1 MKKFTSILC
10 ALAIVLSVNAVPF
23 KAEKLATF
31 SKVEKVEKKADF
43 AKKQVSA
50 QKPVQKIDFAKA
62 EKQKKAD
69 FAKGPKTN
77 EIKPIRKAKLT
88 TTNVEIQGLST
99 EYDDE
104 DGTFTYVLAGP
115 DRYFIFSFAS
125 EGTDPVEDGKTYK
138 LTDMTDAYWY
148 AGYYDWSD
156 FESCS
161 FTKTT
166 VGGKIKITA
175 TATDEEGDVWNLSYD
190 ESNVPDC
197 PAGGTFVADGVS
209 SEYYAYFSE
218 IEYELTVS
226 ESRLVFNFDIKL
238 PETASDV
245 ESGKTYTIDDMDPEY
260 TYVQFNKVTYLD
272 AEKAS
277 FTKTVAADG
286 SYTVA
291 ATIVDVNGNT
301 WNISATKAAPVV
313 RDSALTLNGTY
324 EEGSYY
330 SQVEAANADSSQYV
344 SLILFGT
351 LEAGDLDFD
360 DLLYPTVRLVD
371 GEDYVFYDLTEGELK
386 VTYDAESNKFSI
398 KGTALGVN
406 EDDDLDYIN
415 FTLDLTIDGKAPIV
429 PTRQENL
436 TLSGLNFDIYSSAWQ
451 LYGYNAD
458 STTYISLAA
467 NSTAAI
473 TGAYATSE
481 LIADYSYIVTDIE
494 GTSYNYYSLGEAD
507 LVVVYTEAD
516 NSVVV
521 TGSFI
526 GESETE
532 AVEFILNLSGATPA
546 VDPQTEYVTFEMKD
560 MTVTQDETYWDIKG
574 TDPNTNYFL
583 EIRSKAAEV
592 AATYTEADL
601 DDFWT
606 YVGTGNQ
613 VFFDIYEA
621 NVTVTLADNLLSVK
635 GSMTFVEASTK
646 DTIYATV
653 DVAGIADGKKH
664 PDYDATEDDY
674 IIDFTDVSVDNSK
687 IASAGT
693 VTVAGENEELMAYI
707 KLIFYV
713 GKDAP
718 AVNAGVYPI
727 SAEHTVGTVGA
738 GEGLDGSSLVGS
750 FAAYYNASGYI
761 ITPIWWPV
769 SGTVTV
775 SETGIITVD
784 ALNSYD
790 KLIKCVLGEEE
801 PQAINN
807 TETANKVAKRL
818 VNGQLVIEKNGVQY
832 NVVGA
837 ELK

>member
-1 MKKFTSILC
+1 MKKITSILC

-23 KAEKLATF
+23 KAEKLAAF

-43 AKKQVSA
+43 AKKQVSVN
-50 QKPVQKIDFAKA
+50 KPVEKIDFAKA
-62 EKQKKAD
+62 EKARKAD
-69 FAKGPKTN
+69 FTKGN
-77 EIKPIRKAKLT
+77 KPAELKHVRKAKAG
-88 TTNVEIQGLST
+88 TTNVEIQGLET
-99 EYDDE
+99 EYDADYE
-104 DGTFTYVLAGP
+104 EFTYVLAGP
-115 DRYFIFSFAS
+115 DRYFIFCFAS
-125 EGTDPVEDGKTYK
+125 EGADPVVNGTTYT
-138 LTDMTDAYWY
+138 LNDMTDAYWY
-148 AGYYDWSD
+148 KGAYDYSD
-156 FESCS
+156 FESCT
-161 FTKTT
+161 FVKT
-166 VGGKIKITA
+166 VVDGKVKINA
-175 TATDEEGDVWNLSYD
+175 TATDEEGDVWVLTFD
-190 ESNVPDC
+190 ESTVPDC
-197 PAGGTFVADGVS
+197 PAGGTFVADNVTSDYS
-209 SEYYAYFSE
+209 SYYSE

-324 EEGSYY
+324 KEGSYY

-398 KGTALGVN
+398 KGTALGLN

-415 FTLDLTIDGKAPIV
+415 FTLNLTIDGKAPIV

-436 TLSGLNFDIYSSAWQ
+436 TLSGLEFNDYGTAWQ
-451 LYGYNAD
+451 ISGYNED
-458 STTYISLAA
+458 STKYISIA
-467 NSTAAI
+467 
-473 TGAYATSE
+473 AYASTV
-481 LIADYSYIVTDIE
+481 A
-494 GTSYNYYSLGEAD
+494 GT
-507 LVVVYTEAD
+507 YTEAD
-516 NSVVV
+516 LEAEYTYVV
-521 TGSFI
+521 TDISGTTYNYFSLAEANLTVTVNEQENLVVITGSLI
-526 GESETE
+526 GESATE
-532 AVEFILNLSGATPA
+532 VVEFILNLSGAAPA

-560 MTVTQDETYWDIKG
+560 MTVTQNETYWEIKG

-583 EIRSKAAEV
+583 GIRSKAPEV
-592 AATYTEADL
+592 AGTYTEADF

-613 VFFDIYEA
+613 VFFDIKEA

-653 DVAGIADGKKH
+653 DVAGIADGKDH

-674 IIDFTDVSVDNSK
+674 IINFKDVTVNKTK
-687 IASAGT
+687 IATEGT
-693 VTVAGENEELMAYI
+693 VTVTGENEDIMAYT

-713 GKDAP
+713 GTSATDLTP
-718 AVNAGVYPI
+718 GVYPF
-727 SAEHTVGTVGA
+727 STEHTAGTVAA

-750 FAAYYNASGYI
+750 YAAYYNASGYI

-769 SGTVTV
+769 SGTATV
-775 SETGIITVD
+775 AESGVITVD
-784 ALNSYD
+784 AVNSYD
-790 KLIKCVLGEEE
+790 KLIKCVLGEEK

-807 TETANKVAKRL
+807 TNAASKVAKRL

-832 NVVGA
+832 NAVGT